1 MTKANITIVLVPE
14 VLNKSRRRVEKQ
26 IARSLQCDWLLKVEK
41 VAISHN
47 SVTEKDDLRHHRMPD
62 GKEVRAYG

>member
-14 VLNKSRRRVEKQ
+14 VLSKNKRRIEKQ

-41 VAISHN
+41 VAVSHN
-47 SVTEKDDLRHHRMPD
+47 PVPNNDDIRHHRMPD
-62 GKEVRAYG
+62 GKEVSIYG